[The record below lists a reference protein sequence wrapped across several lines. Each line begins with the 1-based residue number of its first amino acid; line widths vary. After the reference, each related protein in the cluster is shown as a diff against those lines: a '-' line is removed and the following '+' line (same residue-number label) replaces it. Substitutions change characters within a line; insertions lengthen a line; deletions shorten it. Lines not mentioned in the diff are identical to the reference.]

1 MLQSE
6 ESRQEELMRDVFPN
20 LFYDEDE
27 DQANSTS
34 SSWSNRSDF
43 EHPSL
48 LVRRLRRQTLID
60 FHRPKDERALS
71 KQVKSMGEYHRTR
84 SLGN

>member
-1 MLQSE
+1 
-6 ESRQEELMRDVFPN
+6 MRDVFPN

-71 KQVKSMGEYHRTR
+71 KQVKNMGERIPPYKETGKLESSHDLTQI
-84 SLGN
+84 L